1 MTASQALAFDH
12 LTEPVGLVYFSI
24 PFGAPTKQEATPWL
38 GFRFD
43 YGFRPGFDDSNARAP
58 YSLADWRL
66 NLDGQTS
73 LRFNGVDVGQLPRLL
88 YAAEDK
94 GPFAWGDAGTFAAN
108 VMVVGMAYVVYV
120 VIQFP
125 H

>member
-43 YGFRPGFDDSNARAP
+43 YGFRPAFDDSNARAP

-73 LRFNGVDVGQLPRLL
+73 LRFNGVVVGQLPRSL
-88 YAAEDK
+88 YAAGDE
-94 GPFAWGDAGTFAAN
+94 GPSALDPGTAAVIVMAG
-108 VMVVGMAYVVYV
+108 GLAYVVF
-120 VIQFP
+120 IAAQFN